1 MQITCLF
8 CENEFDVVPRDPLWK
23 GRLRRTLICTKCSQE
38 FKLRDVL
45 QGARSNKPQVALLT
59 KQGGVT
65 LFLQDYDC
73 SSEQAQTFASGF
85 DEAWKKLPQ
94 IARTEIEMH
103 WSSDPLG
110 PYIWLLAN
118 REEWGGKGWAT
129 TMPDAHSINFVASV
143 ALELPEE
150 NLKSLIMHEFG
161 HCLLVALGEPNH
173 CIPSTDNRRLIKC
186 ERLVWDLLDGW
197 GVDQLSAEEWIERNY
212 DDDTVALRRRMTP
225 ITSPREQ
232 LQCVKDRLR
241 VLRELAAFG
250 FPSEF
255 DRYRTA
261 LGD

>member
-103 WSSDPLG
+103 WSSDPLL
-110 PYIWLLAN
+110 PLHRFVLAHG
-118 REEWGGKGWAT
+118 REH
-129 TMPDAHSINFVASV
+129 DAIAQGE
-143 ALELPEE
+143 AAQLEGRKE
-150 NLKSLIMHEFG
+150 
-161 HCLLVALGEPNH
+161 
-173 CIPSTDNRRLIKC
+173 
-186 ERLVWDLLDGW
+186 DGLAH
-197 GVDQLSAEEWIERNY
+197 G
-212 DDDTVALRRRMTP
+212 
-225 ITSPREQ
+225 
-232 LQCVKDRLR
+232 RLR
-241 VLRELAAFG
+241 KIEGGIIR
-250 FPSEF
+250 
-255 DRYRTA
+255 DRCRSPA
-261 LGD
+261 GRPDHSSPDR